1 VSFVV
6 PACNAELGIA
16 AVVQQI
22 GRRLDDLP
30 GSEILVVENGST
42 DATWDVVCDTAR
54 QWTWSTPLVPQRSVT
69 GIGAAYRAGVAK
81 ASGTHVLLSA
91 DDLPFGFTDLEEF
104 LRLPDTTQLA
114 IGSKAH
120 PQSVVNRSLGRV
132 AATKAFGLARRGLLN
147 SQVGD
152 TQGTFWL
159 DAELARRVVNRTVED
174 GFAMTTELVILAER
188 DGVRPVEVPVALL
201 ASHQGASRIH
211 WAADTVD
218 MLGALVRIRRRW
230 GRSAGPRKG
239 PAVRREQS

>member
-6 PACNAELGIA
+6 PACNAAIGIA

-54 QWTWSTPLVPQRSVT
+54 HWTWSTPLVPQRSDR

-91 DDLPFGFTDLEEF
+91 DDLPFGFTDLDEF
-104 LRLPDTTQLA
+104 LGLPATTQLA

-120 PQSVVNRSLGRV
+120 PRSVVNRSIGRV
-132 AATKAFGLARRGLLN
+132 AATKVFGLARRALLN
-147 SQVGD
+147 SNVGD

-159 DAELARRVVNRTVED
+159 DAELARRVVGRTVED
-174 GFAMTTELVILAER
+174 GFAMTTELVTLAER
-188 DGVRPVEVPVALL
+188 AGVRPVEVPVALL

-211 WAADTVD
+211 WAADTTD

-230 GRSAGPRKG
+230 GRPGGPG
-239 PAVRREQS
+239 DGSAVRRGRS